1 MKEFIIITLIIIA
14 VCWLSAV
21 AHEADMARNFNETG
35 NAKAWFY
42 EIKK

>member
-1 MKEFIIITLIIIA
+1 MNNFIIIALIIVAI
-14 VCWLSAV
+14 CWVSAV

-35 NAKAWFY
+35 NAKAWFF